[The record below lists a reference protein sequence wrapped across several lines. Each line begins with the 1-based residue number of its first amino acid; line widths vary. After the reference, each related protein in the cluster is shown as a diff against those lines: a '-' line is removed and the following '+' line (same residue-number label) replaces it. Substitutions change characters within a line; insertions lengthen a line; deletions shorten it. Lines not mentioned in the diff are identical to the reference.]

1 MNHNLQGKKKKKK
14 KVKAKVNPN
23 SYMRDESPL
32 VHQSSML
39 SATGKPDVSQPQNSA
54 ALPDLDIDPLQQ
66 DDDGD
71 GNVDWDYKDL
81 AGAKINPQDE

>member
-81 AGAKINPQDE
+81 AGAKINP